1 MKSTSKYSSE
11 VKERALRLVLEHQ
24 HEYEYESQWETIKS
38 IFPKIG

>member
-24 HEYEYESQWETIKS
+24 QEYESQWITIKS

>member
-1 MKSTSKYSSE
+1 MKNTSQCSSE

-24 HEYEYESQWETIKS
+24 HEYESQWETIKS